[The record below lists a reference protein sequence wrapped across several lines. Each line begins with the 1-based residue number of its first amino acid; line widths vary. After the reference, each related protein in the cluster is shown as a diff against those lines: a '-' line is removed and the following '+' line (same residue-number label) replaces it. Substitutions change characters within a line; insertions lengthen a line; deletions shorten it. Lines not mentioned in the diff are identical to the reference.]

1 LYVGCTRDLKNKLTL
16 HNAKMVES
24 TKKRVPYKLI
34 HYEVFINKDD
44 AFARELWLKIG
55 WGRNHLKKILI
66 NYLKV

>member
-1 LYVGCTRDLKNKLTL
+1 
-16 HNAKMVES
+16 MVES